1 MAQNAL
7 VKKQEKQTEVNVPEW
22 TRQTVTY
29 TPRCDIFETND
40 ELVLFADLPGVQP
53 ADVSLRLENGQ
64 LEVHARCM
72 PHHGQ
77 EDYLACEYGIGDFY
91 RTFTIDEVIDSDK
104 ISAELKQG
112 VLTVHLPKSEA
123 VKPRQIQVKAS

>member
-7 VKKQEKQTEVNVPEW
+7 VQKQDKPTEVNVPEW

-53 ADVSLRLENGQ
+53 DDVNVRLEN
-64 LEVHARCM
+64 ATWSR
-72 PHHGQ
+72 P
-77 EDYLACEYGIGDFY
+77 
-91 RTFTIDEVIDSDK
+91 
-104 ISAELKQG
+104 
-112 VLTVHLPKSEA
+112 A
-123 VKPRQIQVKAS
+123 VQSR